1 MKKLMMILLLG
12 SRAFAEDSPPR
23 IVELKYMDPGSLQN
37 LFGPFDV
44 RVNRVPGSRIVVLNG
59 SKEHVAA
66 AEETLKRFDVP
77 KKNIE
82 LTFQVLDA
90 SAQPNNE
97 KVPSDLEAVVKQ
109 LKSTFVYQSFR
120 LLDTLQIRTQ
130 EGIRGDVSGVMPREQ
145 ANAPLRFLSVGFQ
158 STMIATE
165 ARGSTIHLD
174 QLFFQSRLP
183 NGSNGKGG
191 VDYVQAGIQTSIDIP
206 EGKKVVVG
214 KANMDGKEGA
224 YFLIVTAK
232 VVD

>member
-1 MKKLMMILLLG
+1 MKNLAMILLLG
-12 SRAFAEDSPPR
+12 LGAFAEDGPPR
-23 IVELKYMDPGSLQN
+23 IIELKYIDSGAAQS

-44 RVNRVPGSRIVVLNG
+44 RVNRVQGSRVVVLTG

-66 AEETLKRFDVP
+66 AEEALKRFDIP

-97 KVPSDLEAVVKQ
+97 KVPSDLESVVKQ

-130 EGIRGDVSGVMPREQ
+130 EGIRGDVSGAMPREQ
-145 ANAPLRFLSVGFQ
+145 ANAPLRFLSVGFS
-158 STMIATE
+158 STTIATE
-165 ARGSTIHLD
+165 ATGSTIHLD
-174 QLFFQSRLP
+174 QLYFQSRLP
-183 NGSNGKGG
+183 NGGNGKGG
-191 VDYVQAGIQTSIDIP
+191 VEYVQAGINTSIDVP
-206 EGKKVVVG
+206 DGKKVVVG